1 MVKFRF
7 IFLNKS
13 TCRKKDKGK
22 GGGIRANKAKEVNS
36 IKAYPG
42 FCSMKCIRELQLNPG
57 RSARDASP
65 SQSYP
70 QQ

>member
-1 MVKFRF
+1 MQR
-7 IFLNKS
+7 
-13 TCRKKDKGK
+13 GA
-22 GGGIRANKAKEVNS
+22 IRANKAKEANS

-42 FCSMKCIRELQLNPG
+42 FCSMKCKRELQLNPG